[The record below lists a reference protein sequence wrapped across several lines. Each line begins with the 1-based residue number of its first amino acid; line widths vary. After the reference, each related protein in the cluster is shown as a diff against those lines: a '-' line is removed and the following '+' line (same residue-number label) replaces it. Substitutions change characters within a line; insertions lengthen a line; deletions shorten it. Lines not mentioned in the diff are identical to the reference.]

1 MSVFNVDGW
10 RNWLNCPRCGH
21 ACEEMPP
28 NRTTEDYPHPWWQEG
43 DTGTCRCGAPL
54 TVIVDDGRAWL
65 RDDEEEEE
73 DE

>member
-1 MSVFNVDGW
+1 MSLFTDDGW
-10 RNWLNCPRCGH
+10 RNWLDCPRCGD

-28 NRTTEDYPHPWWQEG
+28 NRPTDPRHPYPWWEEG

-65 RDDEEEEE
+65 RDDEE
-73 DE
+73 DEG